1 MVLGLLIIFYMALI
15 FLGALDQRG
24 RIASNL
30 GSEGGER
37 GVGENLKILA
47 MNLY

>member
-1 MVLGLLIIFYMALI
+1 MAFI

-30 GSEGGER
+30 GSENSQGGER